1 MDKSLEALPIPHIK
15 KKLPLPD
22 KEKKHK
28 KESKVHY
35 LDSLLDKQ
43 FLTQY
48 FK

>member
-15 KKLPLPD
+15 KKLPLD

-28 KESKVHY
+28 KKSKVHY

-48 FK
+48 F